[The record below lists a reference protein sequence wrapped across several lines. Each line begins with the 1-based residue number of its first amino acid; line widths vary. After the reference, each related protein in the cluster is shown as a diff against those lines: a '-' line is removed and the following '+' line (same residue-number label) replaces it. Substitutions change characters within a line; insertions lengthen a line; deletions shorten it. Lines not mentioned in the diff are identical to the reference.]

1 MKKITFS
8 VVGSGRLGTCLAR
21 ALVRTAFQLESLYSL
36 HRKSAEESRQI
47 IGAGR
52 VRSSLTEAVAQGE
65 IILLTVKDDY
75 LAEVISRLS
84 SLSLDWASK
93 YVFHTSGLYSSTILK
108 ELQEKG
114 ATTGA
119 LHPLQ
124 SFPRKDLPPEIFHQ
138 IFFVFDGSEKA
149 LSLAKQIA
157 ESLGGQLITL
167 PPHQR
172 PLYHTACSLASNY
185 LVGLIYASSSL
196 LQEAGLNQRESVA
209 LLRPLICQ
217 TINNIQ
223 EMGIEES
230 LTGPLQRGDLKTM
243 AQQLAALKDF
253 PSVKRSF
260 ISLSYLLLEIAEKKR
275 VLSPPKIAHIKH
287 LLEEK

>member
-138 IFFVFDGSEKA
+138 I
-149 LSLAKQIA
+149 A

-275 VLSPPKIAHIKH
+275 VLSAANSFF
-287 LLEEK
+287 